1 MNVLYV
7 LKRYPR
13 LSETFIVREIVEL
26 EHRGVVVGI
35 DALLPPEAGPRHP
48 MVNHVRARV
57 RYLPRRPH
65 LIDAQALRAHLVV
78 GLRRPISWVREA
90 RRARRDDTWRR
101 FVQAGIVARRVRRE
115 DVGVIHA
122 HFATAAAEVA
132 GHAAALAG
140 VPFTVTAHAK
150 DIYTRENAGLL
161 RRRVEDASTVVTV
174 TDHNRRHLRTELPN
188 TRVALVRNGVPVG
201 DAHGPVVGGP
211 ILTVARL
218 VEKKGLDLLIDAMVM
233 VRTLHRSARLE
244 IIGDGPLRAELE
256 LRTVELGL
264 ADRVRFLGAQPS
276 TVVEAAYGTAAM
288 VVLPCRVASDGDRDG
303 LPTVLVEAMA
313 HAVPV
318 ISTDVVGI
326 GELIDDGTTGLLA
339 TPDDPAD
346 LARAIVTLIDDPVRA
361 DMLGRAGR
369 QQVMAAFD
377 PAMSARELEAV
388 FEGVAR

>member
-1 MNVLYV
+1 
-7 LKRYPR
+7 
-13 LSETFIVREIVEL
+13 
-26 EHRGVVVGI
+26 
-35 DALLPPEAGPRHP
+35 
-48 MVNHVRARV
+48 
-57 RYLPRRPH
+57 
-65 LIDAQALRAHLVV
+65 
-78 GLRRPISWVREA
+78 
-90 RRARRDDTWRR
+90 
-101 FVQAGIVARRVRRE
+101 
-115 DVGVIHA
+115 
-122 HFATAAAEVA
+122 
-132 GHAAALAG
+132 
-140 VPFTVTAHAK
+140 
-150 DIYTRENAGLL
+150 
-161 RRRVEDASTVVTV
+161 
-174 TDHNRRHLRTELPN
+174 
-188 TRVALVRNGVPVG
+188 
-201 DAHGPVVGGP
+201 
-211 ILTVARL
+211 
-218 VEKKGLDLLIDAMVM
+218 M

-388 FEGVAR
+388 FEGVSR